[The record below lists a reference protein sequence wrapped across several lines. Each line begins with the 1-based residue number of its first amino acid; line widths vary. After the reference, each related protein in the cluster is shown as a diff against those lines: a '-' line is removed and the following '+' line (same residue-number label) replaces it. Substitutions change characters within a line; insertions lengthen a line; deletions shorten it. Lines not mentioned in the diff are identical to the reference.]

1 MTVEWRARRRS
12 ADEALAGLSMGLTSF
27 AMDVPVPDIAAATRG
42 SAQSALA
49 RQVAMYL
56 CHVAGGLS
64 LSRVAEVFGRD
75 RSTIAYACHAIEDR
89 RDDAAFDAWIACL
102 EQAMRAAPPPAGFAP
117 AGSAAFEFAP

>member
-1 MTVEWRARRRS
+1 MTMDWRARRRS
-12 ADEALAGLSMGLTSF
+12 ADEALAGLSMGLNSF
-27 AMDVPVPDIAAATRG
+27 AMDVPLPAIAAATRG
-42 SAQSALA
+42 SARSALA

-89 RDDAAFDAWIACL
+89 RDDPDFDAWIACL
-102 EQAMRAAPPPAGFAP
+102 EQAMRAAPPPPVHADGLRQAMAIAP
-117 AGSAAFEFAP
+117 